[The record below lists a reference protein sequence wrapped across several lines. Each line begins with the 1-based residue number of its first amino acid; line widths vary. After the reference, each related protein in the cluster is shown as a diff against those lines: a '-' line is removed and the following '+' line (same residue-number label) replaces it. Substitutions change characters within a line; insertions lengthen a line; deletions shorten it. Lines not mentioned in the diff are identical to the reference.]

1 MTGPFGAPDDR
12 RGANPWPR
20 GLAGAF
26 ALFVVAQ
33 IVLVGIAVWRF
44 EPPEDGQY
52 YRHGLEL
59 DPVLQARRRQHDE
72 GWRFAWTLPSP
83 IRPGGPQAV
92 RLELLEPRGRRFE
105 QGRVSLHVGR
115 PATSREDRDIE
126 LREGPGGV
134 YTGVLQVGPGPW
146 DLGVRAARGD
156 LVLTD
161 RKRVVVLP

>member
-1 MTGPFGAPDDR
+1 MTGPPEVPADPGR
-12 RGANPWPR
+12 ANPWPW

-33 IVLVGIAVWRF
+33 VVLVGIAVSRF

-59 DPVLQARRRQHDE
+59 DPVLKARRRQHDE

-83 IRPGGPQAV
+83 IRAGGPREV
-92 RLELLEPRGRRFE
+92 RLELTDPRGRRFE
-105 QGRVSLHVGR
+105 QGRVSIHVGR
-115 PATSREDRDIE
+115 PATPREDRDIV
-126 LREGPGGV
+126 LREGAGGV
-134 YTGVLQVGPGPW
+134 YAGVLQVGPGPW
-146 DLGVRAARGD
+146 DLTVQATRGD